1 MSDVV
6 TQDGEAGL
14 GVGAVEL
21 LVDVLSQ
28 SQSTGPTAAAPTDF
42 YDRLCEAVCRLA
54 RMRRAVIFQYD
65 AGTRRVRAV
74 GVHAISMAPF
84 ADAQLSFDSLPIT
97 ARALAEDVV
106 LEVVGDLTGQ
116 ASEEFA
122 ELVSEPARLV
132 CAPMAAAGRA
142 LGVILADRPMSA
154 PPLHDADRS
163 LLWTLGK
170 VAALVSVART
180 VSTQSERARA
190 LEQRI
195 DLAREI
201 HEGVIQRLFGVSMA
215 LDGDGDLPESARQRC
230 ATETQSALAEL
241 RSALQRPLGRAPR
254 ATQTTLVA
262 EITRLARLHPALGL
276 ESTPS
281 PAARRSRYRRRSS
294 RSLSRSCVKR
304 SVTRSSTPSQA
315 TCPCT
320 SGTPTERS
328 RWRSS
333 TTASLLTRAGWPEWD
348 CDWRR
353 LRRCSSTVSSSSA
366 NVSRG
371 PGRSVW
377 WSPTRTAMTEARAAQ
392 RSPTRLRVLVVDDH
406 DVVHWGFRLMLT
418 QLPWVERCLSAQNG
432 SDALELAAHYRPHVA
447 LVDLF
452 IGEESGAEVCER
464 SGPAAVD
471 AGAAVLR
478 RGRDL
483 VTGGAGRGRLRVRL
497 QRLAGATDRGGGP
510 AGRPRQER
518 VRRHEPQGAMGL
530 SERERAV
537 LELMAS
543 GATNPEI
550 GEALHISRHTVK
562 EHCSAVYR
570 KLGVRTAGAIP
581 VGQDPPNDWS
591 PSDTPVPSTP
601 Q

>member
-28 SQSTGPTAAAPTDF
+28 SNSARPAGAAPTDF

-74 GVHAISMAPF
+74 GVHAISIAPF

-97 ARALAEDVV
+97 ARALAEDAV

-116 ASEEFA
+116 ASDEFA
-122 ELVSEPARLV
+122 ELISEPAQLV

-142 LGVILADRPMSA
+142 LGVILADRPMTD

-215 LDGDGDLPESARQRC
+215 LDGDGDLPASARQRC

-262 EITRLARLHPALGL
+262 EITRLAQLHPALGL
-276 ESTPS
+276 KLELEPGEPPVQV
-281 PAARRSRYRRRSS
+281 PAA
-294 RSLSRSCVKR
+294 LE
-304 SVTRSSTPSQA
+304 P
-315 TCPCT
+315 
-320 SGTPTERS
+320 
-328 RWRSS
+328 
-333 TTASLLTRAGWPEWD
+333 L
-348 CDWRR
+348 
-353 LRRCSSTVSSSSA
+353 
-366 NVSRG
+366 
-371 PGRSVW
+371 
-377 WSPTRTAMTEARAAQ
+377 AQ
-392 RSPTRLRVLVVDDH
+392 S
-406 DVVHWGFRLMLT
+406 
-418 QLPWVERCLSAQNG
+418 
-432 SDALELAAHYRPHVA
+432 
-447 LVDLF
+447 
-452 IGEESGAEVCER
+452 
-464 SGPAAVD
+464 
-471 AGAAVLR
+471 VLR
-478 RGRDL
+478 EAVRNAGKHAEPSRVSVRVGHAD
-483 VTGGAGRGRLRVRL
+483 GAFSMEVVNDGVAPDAR
-497 QRLAGATDRGGGP
+497 RLAG
-510 AGRPRQER
+510 
-518 VRRHEPQGAMGL
+518 MGL
-530 SERERAV
+530 RLATVEALQFNGFVEFGEREP
-537 LELMAS
+537 
-543 GATNPEI
+543 GTWQ
-550 GEALHISRHTVK
+550 
-562 EHCSAVYR
+562 
-570 KLGVRTAGAIP
+570 VRL
-581 VGQDPPNDWS
+581 V
-591 PSDTPVPSTP
+591 VPDEDGDD
-601 Q
+601 

>member
-1 MSDVV
+1 MTDVV

-28 SQSTGPTAAAPTDF
+28 SQSRSPTGAAPTDF

-97 ARALAEDVV
+97 ARALADDAV

-142 LGVILADRPMSA
+142 LGVILADRPMSD
-154 PPLHDADRS
+154 PPLQDADRS

-215 LDGDGDLPESARQRC
+215 LDGDGDLPGSARRRC

-276 ESTPS
+276 KLDPDAGGPPVQV
-281 PAARRSRYRRRSS
+281 PAA
-294 RSLSRSCVKR
+294 LE
-304 SVTRSSTPSQA
+304 P
-315 TCPCT
+315 
-320 SGTPTERS
+320 
-328 RWRSS
+328 
-333 TTASLLTRAGWPEWD
+333 L
-348 CDWRR
+348 
-353 LRRCSSTVSSSSA
+353 
-366 NVSRG
+366 
-371 PGRSVW
+371 
-377 WSPTRTAMTEARAAQ
+377 AQ
-392 RSPTRLRVLVVDDH
+392 S
-406 DVVHWGFRLMLT
+406 
-418 QLPWVERCLSAQNG
+418 
-432 SDALELAAHYRPHVA
+432 
-447 LVDLF
+447 
-452 IGEESGAEVCER
+452 
-464 SGPAAVD
+464 
-471 AGAAVLR
+471 VLR
-478 RGRDL
+478 EAVRNAVKHAEPSHVSVHVGHAD
-483 VTGGAGRGRLRVRL
+483 GAFSMEVVNDGVAPDAR
-497 QRLAGATDRGGGP
+497 RLAG
-510 AGRPRQER
+510 
-518 VRRHEPQGAMGL
+518 MGL
-530 SERERAV
+530 RLATVEALQFNGFVEFGEREP
-537 LELMAS
+537 
-543 GATNPEI
+543 GTWQ
-550 GEALHISRHTVK
+550 
-562 EHCSAVYR
+562 
-570 KLGVRTAGAIP
+570 VRL
-581 VGQDPPNDWS
+581 V
-591 PSDTPVPSTP
+591 VPDEDGDD
-601 Q
+601 